1 MIHWDNRDSDTLFKT
16 DAHCNN
22 KIHILHGGN
31 IRSATEYRVAKL
43 ILKIKSTN
51 FSNNNTDNMQ
61 YQNQNISRTV
71 AWRRDSDFGSISCRV
86 LRTLT
91 SKTREYAAMKLY
103 SSGRI
108 VVLSL
113 GKWWGMIPWSRLTAV
128 FILAGQRF
136 RGSREG
142 GTDRRKHSEGG
153 ICPRWHWVVPT
164 EMRNWHWVKV
174 KRVLIRKCERV
185 SGQIMRSSFTASCFT
200 DVGYSPTGMAWHHF
214 TFKWKISWYDHEKS
228 DLAQDINVV
237 TSGQTDILFLT
248 HKIEM

>member
-22 KIHILHGGN
+22 KIHILHCGN

-91 SKTREYAAMKLY
+91 SKTPEYAAMKLFLWSY
-103 SSGRI
+103 RCVIPGQMVRNDPVVATDCGIYPCWTAVPRKQGGRDGPSQALWRR
-108 VVLSL
+108 VLPSL
-113 GKWWGMIPWSRLTAV
+113 ALGRPDRNEELALSQSQTCVDTEMWESEWSVYEVILHGIMFYRCGIAIALLAWHDTISLSNEKYRGMIM
-128 FILAGQRF
+128 
-136 RGSREG
+136 
-142 GTDRRKHSEGG
+142 K
-153 ICPRWHWVVPT
+153 
-164 EMRNWHWVKV
+164 KV
-174 KRVLIRKCERV
+174 I
-185 SGQIMRSSFTASCFT
+185 
-200 DVGYSPTGMAWHHF
+200 
-214 TFKWKISWYDHEKS
+214 
-228 DLAQDINVV
+228 
-237 TSGQTDILFLT
+237 
-248 HKIEM
+248 